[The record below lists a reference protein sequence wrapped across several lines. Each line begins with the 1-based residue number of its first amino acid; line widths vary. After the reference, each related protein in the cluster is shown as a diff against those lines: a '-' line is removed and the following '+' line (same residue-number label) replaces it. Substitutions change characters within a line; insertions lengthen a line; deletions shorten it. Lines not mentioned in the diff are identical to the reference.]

1 MPPVTDVDR
10 AGLAQEARR
19 ILIEAL
25 EERRYLHWFEGKTR
39 FHADGDELIVN
50 VANPYLLNWIQ
61 KQFREAL
68 GEAALQLLGKGARLR
83 FEVDATIAADGARPA
98 KSPTQ
103 TSVYRKTSRP
113 GGTSKAA
120 ARQYADLRSFVAGRC
135 NELAHLAAIQVAE
148 APGARYTPLYLY
160 GGVGNGKTHL
170 LEGIYRRIRK
180 DYPALQVLLLTGENF
195 GNYFSQALSERTLPS
210 FRQKF
215 RNVDV
220 LLLDDADFLDGKRAF
235 QEEFLNTIKKLER
248 EDRQI
253 VVTADRHPRLLTRS
267 SDELVSR
274 LLSGLVCR
282 IEAPDSDT
290 RLTIVRQQAAAM
302 KLDVDDAVLK
312 FVADRFVNNV
322 RELEGAL
329 NCLQTLH
336 VMTGKRISVA
346 SARRILSG
354 LERDCL
360 RIVRIA
366 DVEAAVCKLFRVS
379 SDELKSACRT
389 RTVTQ
394 PRMLAMYL
402 ARRLTQ
408 SAYSEIGEYFGGRN
422 HATVMS
428 AERKISRLV
437 EEGECVRVAS
447 ESWPMHDLVA
457 SLEQQIL
464 AG

>member
-113 GGTSKAA
+113 GGTGKAA

-135 NELAHLAAIQVAE
+135 NELAHLAAVQVAE

-274 LLSGLVCR
+274 FLSGLVCR